1 MVWHAN
7 SEAQRRIGEHARRL
21 GIGRRAFLQS
31 LCAAATTFLT
41 LDEAFAARGNAQQQ
55 PRLLDFL
62 FDSVASLWASGSPT
76 MASCRNRGGALR
88 RHPGR
93 ADARNRHLR
102 GSLPRSDSSML

>member
-1 MVWHAN
+1 MSTRGASGLADGHSCSRSAPPP
-7 SEAQRRIGEHARRL
+7 RP
-21 GIGRRAFLQS
+21 
-31 LCAAATTFLT
+31 FLT